1 MILSFFP
8 KIFDTVLLGCGLIS
22 SDVDN
27 PRKQAFMQ
35 NNQTGFKELQVV
47 KSDKSDFCS
56 ENTSPNVRDIKIQTY
71 PSESTGNVWRNA
83 KNDPKIFPYVV
94 ANITDGGIVSNC
106 KFVSNLETNP

>member
-1 MILSFFP
+1 
-8 KIFDTVLLGCGLIS
+8 
-22 SDVDN
+22 
-27 PRKQAFMQ
+27 MQ
-35 NNQTGFKELQVV
+35 NNQTEFKELQVV

>member
-1 MILSFFP
+1 
-8 KIFDTVLLGCGLIS
+8 
-22 SDVDN
+22 
-27 PRKQAFMQ
+27 MQ

-71 PSESTGNVWRNA
+71 PSESTGNVWRNV

>member
-1 MILSFFP
+1 
-8 KIFDTVLLGCGLIS
+8 
-22 SDVDN
+22 
-27 PRKQAFMQ
+27 MQ

-71 PSESTGNVWRNA
+71 PSESTGNVWRTA